1 MSAPSR
7 RPSDEE
13 LHAYLDGEL
22 AEDRRAVVAAY
33 LHEHPAD
40 ARRLEVYRADGDAIA
55 RLFARAGQHSAPQ
68 SAAQPPFWRRPVPS
82 RAAAAVLLM
91 AGTLAAALSWFWPDR
106 RDDALWTRFG
116 VEALA
121 AHLSVSGSGPPPGMA
136 ASLGDVAEFFSAT
149 LKTPFRLHA
158 PADPDFTLVDSRFV
172 TGQKGRVAQLVFR
185 NTAGVLVTM
194 YFEPWPGKKD
204 APFREVAS
212 RSDVRTLVWVDDA
225 LGCAVTG
232 ALPRDALERVGH
244 SLYAQLVR
252 S

>member
-1 MSAPSR
+1 MSAPSS
-7 RPSDEE
+7 RPSEEE

-22 AEDRRAVVAAY
+22 TQDRRAVVAAW
-33 LHEHPAD
+33 LRDHPAE
-40 ARRLEVYRADGDAIA
+40 ARRLDAYRADGGALA
-55 RLFARAGQHSAPQ
+55 RLFARAGQLPAPQ
-68 SAAQPPFWRRPVPS
+68 PASHSPLRRVPS
-82 RAAAAVLLM
+82 RAAAAVLLV
-91 AGTLAAALSWFWPDR
+91 AGTLAAALTWFLPDR
-106 RDDALWTRFG
+106 RDDALWARFG
-116 VEALA
+116 AEALT
-121 AHLSVSGSGPPPGMA
+121 AHLALSGSGAPPGMD
-136 ASLGDVAEFFSAT
+136 ASLRDVAEFFSAV
-149 LKTPFRLHA
+149 LKTSFRLHE
-158 PADPDFTLVDSRFV
+158 PADPDFTLVGSRFV

-212 RSDVRTLVWVDDA
+212 RSDVRTLVWVDDE

-244 SLYAQLVR
+244 SLYAGLVE